1 MMIQANDALLFF
13 QRWMIMIMIMIM
25 IMMMQANDAL
35 LFFQRWSN
43 VSALLFFQL

>member
-13 QRWMIMIMIMIM
+13 QRWIMIMIMI
-25 IMMMQANDAL
+25 MQANDAL

>member
-25 IMMMQANDAL
+25 IMMQANDAL

>member
-13 QRWMIMIMIMIM
+13 QRWMMMIMIM

>member
-13 QRWMIMIMIMIM
+13 QRWMMMIMIM

-43 VSALLFFQL
+43 VSAMLFFQL